1 MSDELRLSEIDDRVN
16 FEPLDVA
23 GSGDHWCV
31 AFIIAVAVFEKGSTI
46 RVKIIIARFR
56 IKKILQCQCRKSDS
70 GGLGLW
76 FGQGKMSRVLVL

>member
-16 FEPLDVA
+16 FEPLNVA

-31 AFIIAVAVFEKGSTI
+31 IFIIAVTIFEKGSTVK
-46 RVKIIIARFR
+46 VKIIITRFR

-70 GGLGLW
+70 GGLGLR
-76 FGQGKMSRVLVL
+76 FDTL